1 MTGTE
6 GAEPSSSG
14 TSGTTLASGTP
25 VPSAVPS
32 PPAPLPVGAPVEL
45 PESRSYRFK
54 RRVLGPSLATDQLEH
69 ERLGNPTALAVFS
82 SDALSSTAYAT
93 EEIIRVLV
101 PVIGFAAFSSYVLP
115 ITIAMASVLAILIF
129 SYRQTIKAYPS
140 AGGAYVVTKD
150 NIGLLPAQVAGV
162 SLLTDYILTV
172 AVSVSAGVA
181 AVFSLIPSTYA
192 FRVPI
197 ALTFIAIIA
206 IGNLRGVK
214 ESGRLFAVPTYA
226 FLVSM
231 ISMICFGVF
240 RLVAGGIDP
249 ITKLPADHIEIAG
262 QGGNALK
269 AATIFLV
276 LHAFASGGAAVTGV
290 EAISNGVSAFKKPE
304 WRNAQKTLA
313 VMGLCLGFM
322 FIGISTL
329 AAKLHTIPS
338 DKATVISQVA
348 RQVFGTSAAGHLAFG
363 VIQVVTVLIL
373 VLAANTSFADFPRL
387 ASFQAD
393 DAFLPKQLTKRG
405 HRLVFSNGIIA
416 LAAAAA
422 FLVVVFDAD
431 VTRLIPLYAI
441 GVFTS
446 FTLSQTGMARHHL
459 RLREPN
465 WKLGLFINGL
475 GAVVTLI
482 VAIVIGATKF
492 ADGAYIIIALV
503 PILVIVLVRL
513 NRQYVKE
520 DTELESEAKAA
531 AEAPILRRHAVIVL
545 VEKLDRSSA
554 RAVQYARTLT
564 PDELKAVHVA
574 WDVRAA
580 EDLAEE
586 WRRLG
591 LQRLPLE
598 LVDCPDRRIDRAVL
612 QVVAEEVAGGDTEV
626 SLLIPR
632 REYRGFWRRILH
644 DRTAESIA
652 RAMAGMPH
660 VNVTFVPYQMG
671 EHAPLTLEDDRV
683 AT

>member
-1 MTGTE
+1 VTVTGDHETGAAE
-6 GAEPSSSG
+6 IIPSLNAEP
-14 TSGTTLASGTP
+14 P
-25 VPSAVPS
+25 DQVVPRA
-32 PPAPLPVGAPVEL
+32 LPVEPPIEL
-45 PESRSYRFK
+45 PESRKYRLK
-54 RRVLGPSLATDQLEH
+54 RKVLGPSLASDQLEH
-69 ERLGNPTALAVFS
+69 QALGNPTALAIFS

-115 ITIAMASVLAILIF
+115 ITLAMATVLAILIF

-181 AVFSLIPSTYA
+181 AVFSAIPSTYP

-197 ALTFIAIIA
+197 ALFFIALIA

-214 ESGRLFAVPTYA
+214 ESGRMFAVPTYA

-231 ISMICFGVF
+231 IFMIVFGVL
-240 RLVAGGIDP
+240 RLAFGGLEAIS
-249 ITKLPADHIEIAG
+249 KLPADHIPVAG
-262 QGGNALK
+262 RGGGAIQ
-269 AATIFLV
+269 AASIFLI

-304 WRNAQKTLA
+304 WKNAQKTLG

-322 FIGISTL
+322 FIGISLL
-329 AAKLHTIPS
+329 AAKLHAVPS
-338 DKATVISQVA
+338 DKETVISQIA
-348 RQVFGTSAAGHLAFG
+348 KHVFGTTAGGHVAFG
-363 VIQVVTVLIL
+363 VIQVATVLIL

-387 ASFQAD
+387 ASFQAGD
-393 DAFLPKQLTKRG
+393 SFLPKQLTKRG
-405 HRLVFSNGIIA
+405 HRLVFSNGIIFLS
-416 LAAAAA
+416 LAAAA
-422 FLVVVFDAD
+422 LVVVFQAD
-431 VTRLIPLYAI
+431 VSKLIPLYAI

-446 FTLSQTGMARHHL
+446 FTLSQAGMAKHHI
-459 RLREPN
+459 RLHEEG

-475 GAVVTLI
+475 GAVVTFV
-482 VAIVIGATKF
+482 VAIVIGVTKF
-492 ADGAYIIIALV
+492 AGGAWFIIVLV
-503 PILVIVLVRL
+503 PILVAILVRL
-513 NRQYVKE
+513 NRQYVRE
-520 DTELESEAKAA
+520 DAELESEAKAA
-531 AEAPILRRHAVIVL
+531 AEAPILRRHSVIVL

-564 PDELKAVHVA
+564 PDELRAVHVA
-574 WDVRAA
+574 YDLRAA
-580 EDLAEE
+580 EELAEE

-591 LQRLPLE
+591 LHRLPLE

-612 QVVAEEVAGGDTEV
+612 QVVAEDVAGGDTEV

-632 REYRGFWRRILH
+632 REYHGFWHRILH

-660 VNVTFVPYQMG
+660 VNVTFVPYHLG
-671 EHAPLTLEDDRV
+671 EHAPLDAPPPHHVRS
-683 AT
+683 